1 MGGVR
6 LMWDGA
12 GLGGLF
18 LAAFLAATPMPFQSE
33 IIFLGLLAAKVATPL
48 MLILIASVGNTLGS
62 LVTCAIGRGAAQFQD
77 RTWFPVTPAQLDR
90 AAGWFRRWGVWV
102 LLVSWAPF
110 GDVVVLMAG
119 VLRTPWW
126 LVTLLVAVAKTARYV
141 VLAWAAGWV
150 V

>member
-1 MGGVR
+1 
-6 LMWDGA
+6 MWADA

-18 LAAFLAATPMPFQSE
+18 LAAFLAATPVPFQSE
-33 IIFLGLLAAKVATPL
+33 IIFLALLAAKVATPM
-48 MLILIASVGNTLGS
+48 MLILVASAGNTLGS
-62 LVTCAIGRGAAQFQD
+62 VVTYVIGRGILRFQD

-126 LVTLLVAVAKTARYV
+126 MFLALVAVAKTGRYM
-141 VLAWAAGWV
+141 VLTWLAGWV